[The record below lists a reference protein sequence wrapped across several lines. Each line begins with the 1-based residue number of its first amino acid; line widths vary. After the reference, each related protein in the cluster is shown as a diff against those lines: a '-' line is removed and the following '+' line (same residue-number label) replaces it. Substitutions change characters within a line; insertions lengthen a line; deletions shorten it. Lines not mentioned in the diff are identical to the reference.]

1 MAVSR
6 PSLRRLILGPA
17 LITLA
22 ITLLRLVGELSRWSP
37 SLFNREPGGPGALV
51 GIVWLIPVFG
61 IYFALRLARAG
72 ERPTGVG
79 RTLARAAVAFVL
91 NTGVL
96 IRPLKLFP
104 APPGGPLGIF
114 PPGS

>member
-37 SLFNREPGGPGALV
+37 SLFNREPGGPGHDGAAS
-51 GIVWLIPVFG
+51 GPKP
-61 IYFALRLARAG
+61 RAPEG
-72 ERPTGVG
+72 PDRRDVAAPE
-79 RTLARAAVAFVL
+79 RAAARVDL
-91 NTGVL
+91 
-96 IRPLKLFP
+96 
-104 APPGGPLGIF
+104 APREVRRAEAAGA
-114 PPGS
+114 